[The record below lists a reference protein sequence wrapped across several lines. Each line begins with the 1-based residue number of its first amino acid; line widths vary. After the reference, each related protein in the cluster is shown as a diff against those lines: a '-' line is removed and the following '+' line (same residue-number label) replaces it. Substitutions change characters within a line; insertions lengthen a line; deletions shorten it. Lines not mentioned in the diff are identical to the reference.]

1 MIKKPIIHIFHIS
14 DFGGH
19 SQAALNIKEAI
30 LAKDNNAKVVNLNS
44 FQYFYPRT
52 EKVVDA
58 IYKLVIK
65 QIPSLWGKAYDH
77 ETVVKRLRPWHKV
90 VNHICFPKLRKYIK
104 FEKPNCFITTQAFP
118 CGIIADYKKKHKPD
132 IPLIAVVTDFHPH
145 RFWVHSSVDHYVVA
159 SDEAKNTLVKE
170 GVAEDKV
177 SVFGIPISIKFIK
190 SSFDSEPIEKL
201 GLSSQRKSV
210 LVMGGGLGI
219 GPIEKIVRNLDQL
232 NHDFQLIVVCGKN
245 RFLYRKLEKIKNK
258 IKKPLFIFS
267 YVEYVD
273 KIMDFSDIII
283 TKAGGIT
290 VSEALAKRIA
300 IIITNPIPGQEEL
313 NVDFLIRRNA
323 IIKADGFKQINK
335 NVASLIENSDK
346 LRFFK
351 KNAEEN
357 SQGNSSAKIADL
369 IFKFIN

>member
-1 MIKKPIIHIFHIS
+1 MIKQPIIHIFHIS
-14 DFGGH
+14 NFGGH

-30 LAKDNNAKVVNLNS
+30 LAKNNNAKVVNLNS

-52 EKVVDA
+52 EKVIDA

-65 QIPSLWGKAYDH
+65 RIPSLWGKAYDH
-77 ETVVKRLRPWHKV
+77 KMVAKHLRPWHTV
-90 VNHICFPKLRKYIK
+90 VNYICFPKLRKYIK
-104 FEKPNCFITTQAFP
+104 TKKPNCFITTQAFP
-118 CGIIADYKKKHKPD
+118 CGIIADYKKKYKAK

-145 RFWVHSSVDHYVVA
+145 RFWMHPYVDQYIVA
-159 SDEAKNTLVKE
+159 SDEAKMTLVKE
-170 GVAEDKV
+170 GVAEAKIA
-177 SVFGIPISIKFIK
+177 VFGIPISIKFMNH
-190 SSFDSEPIEKL
+190 SFDKELMKKL
-201 GLSSQRKSV
+201 GFSSQLKSI

-219 GPIEKIVRNLDQL
+219 GPIEKIVTNLDYL
-232 NHDFQLIVVCGKN
+232 RHNFQIIVVCGKN
-245 RFLYRKLEKIKNK
+245 KSLYRKLKKIKNK
-258 IKKPLFIFS
+258 IKKPLFVFKYI
-267 YVEYVD
+267 EYID

-323 IIKADGFKQINK
+323 IIKADTLKQINES
-335 NVASLIENSDK
+335 VANLIDNPDK

-351 KNAEEN
+351 ENAEK
-357 SQGNSSAKIADL
+357 NSSGDSSANIANL